1 MHSNIK
7 DKRNK
12 GFTIIEIMIVLA
24 IAGLIMLIVLIAVP
38 ALQRSARNTSR
49 KNDVGDIASAL
60 SNWVTNND
68 GQVPQS
74 ESNVISA
81 IAGTKLGYYENG
93 NTTTGTCTGS
103 CSIFWSNNPSSAPSA
118 CVTSGT
124 SGSGCKPSATEVT
137 TENVIVI
144 TGYTCNGNT
153 PVPGS
158 DRGIAIYY
166 EVESGSTSASPQCAE
181 G

>member
-1 MHSNIK
+1 MQSKIK
-7 DKRNK
+7 DKRNQ

-60 SNWVTNND
+60 SNWVTNNN
-68 GQVPQS
+68 GQVPQ
-74 ESNVISA
+74 NQCDVNSA
-81 IAGTKLGYYENG
+81 VNGTKLGYYQNG
-93 NTTTGTCTGS
+93 TTSGSCTGGN
-103 CSIFWSNNPSSAPSA
+103 IYFAGNPSSAPNTCA
-118 CVTSGT
+118 TSGT
-124 SGSGCKPSATEVT
+124 SASGCNPSATEVT
-137 TENVIVI
+137 TENVVVI

-153 PVPGS
+153 PVAGS